1 MIILLVLAL
10 VSPYSPWKRRE
21 EAEGAN
27 EEAEGEKGENRGN
40 REGNFGGGMFG
51 ANGMQAGGGSGAQMP
66 MGGGARYPQMMGA
79 QQAYMQPGYD
89 APEAKRSRGNTAP
102 YVPVSTGLF
111 IPKKWRLMIC
121 IDLCRSS
128 SSAWRILTL
137 IPRIIIEL
145 YWVISRH

>member
-1 MIILLVLAL
+1 MIILLVLAF

-21 EAEGAN
+21 EAEGAD

-40 REGNFGGGMFG
+40 REGSGMFG

-79 QQAYMQPGYD
+79 QQAYMQPGYE
-89 APEAKRSRGNTAP
+89 APETKRSGGNTAP
-102 YVPVSTGLF
+102 YVPVSTSLF
-111 IPKKWRLMIC
+111 IPKKWRLMIG
-121 IDLCRSS
+121 IDLCSS
-128 SSAWRILTL
+128 SSRAWRILTL

-145 YWVISRH
+145 YCVINRH